1 MMPQTASLKITKL
14 SFKEIVVEK
23 SVQVVPELCPALLI
37 CLKKEIQIMKKKK
50 RSVLWNNKEFY
61 YDILLCVSVRNR
73 PTTV

>member
-50 RSVLWNNKEFY
+50 DRFYETTRSFITIFY
-61 YDILLCVSVRNR
+61 YVSL
-73 PTTV
+73 